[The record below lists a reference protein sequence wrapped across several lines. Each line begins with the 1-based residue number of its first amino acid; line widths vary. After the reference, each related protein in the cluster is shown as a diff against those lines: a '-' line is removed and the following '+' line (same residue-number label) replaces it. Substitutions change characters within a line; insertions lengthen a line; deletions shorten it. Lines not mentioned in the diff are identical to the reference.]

1 MKVKIH
7 KLLSLPLAVLLL
19 STAFAAE
26 PEWKEVTD
34 AGQLFGLG
42 EYAADWDA
50 QTQTLRLYTD
60 ERGTLNEFRTIEH
73 VLEQPQPTLLERDA
87 YFLLPR
93 DGKYAIFSRDGEQ
106 LTAYR
111 YNGVEFYGDVAVGTF
126 SPDDMI
132 LRDADLIDLKTKKV
146 IASSGAGEPIGVS
159 PDERSFIVGDT
170 VYDAD
175 GNILFQTEV
184 GNIVSP
190 EVRETAQGV
199 LWIGSRD
206 GKNALYYDNTCV
218 SGQYDDIQP
227 YDIGD
232 TQLFTASS
240 DGTEALMDT
249 DGREITKTTGDIML
263 LASGLAAVADR
274 NTVTYWNQ
282 GGQASLF
289 EQYAEVQH
297 FVGERTDAFDRVL
310 VQTKEGKWGVVR
322 QDGAVLLAPEF
333 DSVTNVVG
341 SNSLC
346 VLQNGNTRQICNLD
360 SGTALNIPA
369 EGEIYTGEAFDVGTA
384 DEIACVVTL
393 PNGVR
398 TASLYDMNGT
408 LLRENIRA
416 AFRQNEQTLYAQV
429 TEPAAKGYTE
439 VLTNAEGAVL
449 FAAPSGQMV
458 TCVAP
463 AVICTAKAGIET
475 FAVDRSFLRVNF
487 TSTAPVSREDPF
499 EKRKI
504 GGILLAAAGLLSAGY
519 AVYRRRRL

>member
-1 MKVKIH
+1 MKIKIH
-7 KLLSLPLAVLLL
+7 ELLSLPLAALLL

-26 PEWKEVTD
+26 QEWKEVTD

-60 ERGTLNEFRTIEH
+60 EQGTLNEFRAIEH
-73 VLEQPQPTLLERDA
+73 VLEQPQPALLENDA
-87 YFLLPR
+87 YFLIPR

-126 SPDDMI
+126 SPDDMT
-132 LRDADLIDLKTKKV
+132 LWDADLIDLKMKKV

-159 PDERSFIVGDT
+159 PDERSFTVGDT

-263 LASGLAAVADR
+263 LASGLAAVTDG

-282 GGQASLF
+282 GGRASLF
-289 EQYAEVQH
+289 EQYAAVQC
-297 FVGERTDAFDRVL
+297 FVGEKTDAFDRVL
-310 VQTKEGKWGVVR
+310 VQTKAGKWGVVR
-322 QDGAVLLAPEF
+322 QDGTVLLE
-333 DSVTNVVG
+333 
-341 SNSLC
+341 
-346 VLQNGNTRQICNLD
+346 NLD
-360 SGTALNIPA
+360 DGQYVVRETEALQGYAKTEDTLTFTIDESYVVPEEMPCLVNKKEDEKHDIQ
-369 EGEIYTGEAFDVGTA
+369 TGVDIE
-384 DEIACVVTL
+384 
-393 PNGVR
+393 
-398 TASLYDMNGT
+398 
-408 LLRENIRA
+408 
-416 AFRQNEQTLYAQV
+416 
-429 TEPAAKGYTE
+429 
-439 VLTNAEGAVL
+439 LTPMMTEGAAL
-449 FAAPSGQMV
+449 LLL
-458 TCVAP
+458 
-463 AVICTAKAGIET
+463 AGII
-475 FAVDRSFLRVNF
+475 L
-487 TSTAPVSREDPF
+487 
-499 EKRKI
+499 I
-504 GGILLAAAGLLSAGY
+504 G
-519 AVYRRRRL
+519 RRLADRKRRKK